1 MPGGKPNILILWGDD
16 IGITNLSC
24 YSDGI
29 MGYRTPNIDRIAD
42 EGVRFTD
49 YYGEQ
54 SCTAGRAAFIT
65 GQSVYRTGMSK
76 VGLPGADV
84 GLQVEDPTIATA
96 LKEQGYR
103 TGQFGKNHF
112 GDRDEFLPT
121 NHGFDEFF
129 GNLYHLNAEEEPEN
143 VDYPTDEEI
152 PGWSE
157 RFRPRGVLHTWA
169 NDDGSQRIT
178 DTGPLTKKR
187 METIDEELVPEASR
201 FIRDAHQADEPFFMW
216 FNTTGMHFRTHIK
229 DEIRGQAGRWQS
241 EYHDAMVEH
250 DKRIGEMLD
259 LIDELGIAE
268 DTIVMYSTDN
278 GVHMNSWPDAGM
290 TPFRNEK
297 NSMWEGAYRV
307 PCLARWTGTIP
318 AGTVLNDIVSHLDW
332 FTTLLA
338 AAGDDDIAEQ
348 LKEGNRLNG
357 KMYKVHL
364 DGENMLPYWTGET
377 DESPRKHFVY
387 FSDTGDLCAIRVFNW
402 KVVFLEQR
410 APGTLQ
416 VWREPYTELRIPLLF
431 NLRTDPYER
440 AQITSNTYED
450 WFIDHAYMMGPSQAF
465 VAKMAQSLAEFPRRQ
480 EAASFTID
488 KVLAKLDAGVGST

>member
-1 MPGGKPNILILWGDD
+1 MPNGKPNILILWGDD
-16 IGITNLSC
+16 IGISNLSC
-24 YSDGI
+24 YSKGL

-42 EGVRFTD
+42 EGALFTD

-76 VGLPGADV
+76 VGLPGAPI
-84 GLQVEDPTIATA
+84 GLSTEDPTIAVA
-96 LKEQGYR
+96 LKDQGYR

-112 GDRDEFLPT
+112 GDLDEFLPT

-143 VDYPTDEEI
+143 VDYPTAEEA
-152 PGWSE
+152 PNFE
-157 RFRPRGVLHTWA
+157 RFRPRGVLHCWA
-169 NDDGSQRIT
+169 NDDGTQTIE

-187 METIDEELVPEASR
+187 METIDEEITPEAQR
-201 FIRDAHQADEPFFMW
+201 FIRDAAEADEPFFLW
-216 FNTTGMHFRTHIK
+216 YNTTAMHFRTHIK

-250 DKRIGEMLD
+250 DKRIGEMLGT
-259 LIDELGIAE
+259 LDELGIAD

-278 GVHMNSWPDAGM
+278 GPHMNSWPDAAM

-307 PCLARWTGTIP
+307 PCLVRWPGRIEP
-318 AGTVLNDIVSHLDW
+318 GSVLNDPVAHLDW
-332 FTTLLA
+332 FATLLA
-338 AAGDDDIAEQ
+338 AAGDDTVSDR
-348 LKEGNRLNG
+348 LKEGTELRG
-357 KMYKVHL
+357 KHYKVHL
-364 DGENMLPYWTGET
+364 DSENQLDYFTGES
-377 DESPRKHFVY
+377 DKSARVYYFY
-387 FSDTGDLCAIRVFNW
+387 FSDTGDLCAVRWHNW

-410 APGTLQ
+410 ATGTLQ
-416 VWREPYTELRIPLLF
+416 VWREPYTVLRIPLIF
-431 NLRTDPYER
+431 NLKTDPYER

-450 WFIDHAYMMGPSQAF
+450 WFIDRAYMMGPIQAF
-465 VAKMAQSLAEFPRRQ
+465 VAEKAQSLAEFPRRQ
-480 EAASFTID
+480 EPASFTVDQVI
-488 KVLAKLDAGVGST
+488 AKLTEGVGSS